1 MMNEGFVCIIVNDT
15 NKHIF
20 IIHVLVT
27 CIHYNDMGMKHSDT
41 YLSSS
46 LVPKYVKYAAV
57 KHEHYLGPALNMIV
71 KHEHYLGPALNM
83 LQ

>member
-1 MMNEGFVCIIVNDT
+1 
-15 NKHIF
+15 
-20 IIHVLVT
+20 
-27 CIHYNDMGMKHSDT
+27 MGMKHSDT